1 MSTLERAL
9 EIAIKAHTGQVD
21 KGGQP
26 YILHPIRVMLRVSS
40 LPAKI
45 TALLHDVVE
54 DSDISIE
61 DLRREGFAEPIL
73 EAVEALTKGKGE
85 DRLSAAHRAAQNPLA
100 LEVKLADLAENM
112 DLSRI
117 PHPTEEDYDRIKE
130 YEQVRAILLAQKN
143 QLSPQPQ
150 DYNS

>member
-9 EIAIKAHTGQVD
+9 EIAVQAHRGQVD

-40 LPAKI
+40 MSAKI
-45 TALLHDVVE
+45 AALLHDVVE
-54 DSDISIE
+54 DSDITIE

-73 EAVEALTKGKGE
+73 AAVEALTKRRGE
-85 DRLSAAHRAAQNPLA
+85 DRISAAHRAAQNELA
-100 LEVKLADLAENM
+100 REVKLADIAENM

-117 PHPTEEDYDRIKE
+117 PNPTDKDFARLRE
-130 YEQVRAILLAQKN
+130 YEQVRAILLAGQN
-143 QLSPQPQ
+143 QLSAPP
-150 DYNS
+150 